1 MEKVINHYSGLD
13 FMEIYLMEREREK
26 EREKRIDKKRKII
39 YTYDINIYIVNYKI
53 SQRFSEII
61 IKQ

>member
-1 MEKVINHYSGLD
+1 
-13 FMEIYLMEREREK
+13 MEREREK

-53 SQRFSEII
+53 SQRLIFRNNNKAINSL
-61 IKQ
+61 